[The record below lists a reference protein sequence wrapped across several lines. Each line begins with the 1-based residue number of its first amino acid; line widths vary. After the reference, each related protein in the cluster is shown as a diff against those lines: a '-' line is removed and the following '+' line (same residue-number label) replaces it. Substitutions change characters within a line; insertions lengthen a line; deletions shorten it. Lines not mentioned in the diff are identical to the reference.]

1 MLFRSM
7 DLDLEADLGV
17 DTVKQAEVFAAV
29 REAYGIARQENMKLR
44 DFPTMRHVVRFVYD
58 FRPDLAAAPRE
69 PQAAP
74 AAAPAAEEAAEEGEG
89 GPAAGLA
96 PVPAAARARPEVPDA
111 SAADAV
117 PRRVPVPVLR
127 PPLSLSK
134 PTGVKLGSGS
144 RVAIRGDRGGVAGVL
159 AALLSAR
166 GVEVL
171 PLDADSAA
179 ELEERAKAILAGGPV
194 EGVFWLP
201 ALDPEP
207 PLASLDLAAF
217 REANRVRV
225 KGLYT
230 AMRVFYD
237 SVSRPGTFLVTGT
250 RLGGL
255 HGYGPEGATAP
266 LGGAV
271 TGFTKAYKR
280 ERPDALVKAV
290 DVSLADAPEKV
301 AQALVEEALH
311 DPGAV
316 EVGRRDGLRFAVSF
330 EERPAA
336 DGGHGLSL
344 GKDSVFLVTGAAG
357 GITSAIVADLAA
369 ASGGTFWLLDLV
381 PEPRRDD
388 PRIALFRRD
397 RETLKRALIGEAKG
411 RGEKPTP
418 VAIEKE
424 VLGVER
430 LDAALRAV
438 EAVEASGGTAVYRS
452 ANLLDAAAVTA
463 VVEELK
469 ARHGKLD
476 VLVHAGGIEISR
488 ALPEKEPGEF
498 DLVFDI
504 KADGFFSLLSALR
517 DVPLGATVAFSS
529 VAGRF
534 GNAGQTDYSAANDL
548 LCKLTSHLA
557 SARPGTRAIAIDWT
571 AWGGIGM
578 ATRGSIPKVMEA
590 AGIDMLPPEAGVPT
604 VRRELTVGSG
614 AREVLVAGQ
623 LGILARE
630 WDETGGL
637 DVGKARG
644 ALRSRDRKLLMLGDA
659 KAHFLHGGLQVETTL
674 DPNVQPFLFDHAMEG
689 TPLLPGVM
697 GTETFAEL
705 ASFLCPGFRVAAV
718 ESEVFERPFKFFRMQ
733 PQTLH
738 LSATAVPAGEGELL
752 VSCLLRSV
760 TQARPELPAQVRDH
774 FRAAV
779 RMTHAPLAAPSI
791 DFTPPAREALP
802 IGRDVIYR
810 IYFHG
815 PAYQVLEAVRVD
827 GQKAVGLMPDLLPPN
842 AEPAHAASLVAP
854 RLLEFCFQTA
864 GIWEVWAMER
874 LALPTALESVTC
886 YRDPEEALGR
896 RLYAVVEAVD
906 GGASFDGK
914 VVDETGSVYLEVRG
928 YRTVALPGRVT
939 LSGE

>member
-1 MLFRSM
+1 
-7 DLDLEADLGV
+7 
-17 DTVKQAEVFAAV
+17 
-29 REAYGIARQENMKLR
+29 
-44 DFPTMRHVVRFVYD
+44 
-58 FRPDLAAAPRE
+58 
-69 PQAAP
+69 
-74 AAAPAAEEAAEEGEG
+74 
-89 GPAAGLA
+89 
-96 PVPAAARARPEVPDA
+96 
-111 SAADAV
+111 V

-127 PPLSLSK
+127 PPMALAK
-134 PTGVKLGSGS
+134 PTGVKLGPGS
-144 RVAIRGDRGGVAGVL
+144 RVVVRGDRGGVAGVL

-166 GVEVL
+166 GVDVL
-171 PLDADSAA
+171 PIDEDAPAA
-179 ELEERAKAILAGGPV
+179 IESRARAVLAGGGV

-207 PLASLDLAAF
+207 SLDSLDLAAF

-230 AMRVFYD
+230 LMRALYGA
-237 SVSRPGTFLVTGT
+237 VSRPGTFLVAAT

-271 TGFTKAYKR
+271 TGFTKAYRR
-280 ERPDALVKAV
+280 ERPEALVKAV
-290 DVSLADAPEKV
+290 DFSMADAPQKV
-301 AQALVEEALH
+301 AQALIDEALA
-311 DPGAV
+311 DPGAI
-316 EVGRRDGLRFAVSF
+316 EIGRRNGLRFAVSF

-336 DGGHGLSL
+336 DGGHGMTL

-388 PRIALFRRD
+388 GRIALFRRD
-397 RETLKRALIGEAKG
+397 RETLKRALIGEAKA

-424 VLGVER
+424 VMVVER
-430 LDAALRAV
+430 LDAALKAV
-438 EAVEASGGTAVYRS
+438 EAVEAAGGTAVYRS
-452 ANLLDAAAVTA
+452 ANLLDGAALAAV
-463 VVEELK
+463 VDEMK

-488 ALPEKEPGEF
+488 NLPEKEPGEF
-498 DLVFDI
+498 DLVFDV

-517 DVPLGATVAFSS
+517 GVPLGATVVFSS

-548 LCKLTSHLA
+548 LCKLTSHLGA
-557 SARPGTRAIAIDWT
+557 TRPGTRAIAVDWT

-578 ATRGSIPKVMEA
+578 ATRGSIPKIMEA

-614 AREVLVAGQ
+614 AREVVVAGK

-637 DVGKARG
+637 DVAKAKA
-644 ALRSRDRKLLMLGDA
+644 ALRSRDRRLLMVGEPKGLS
-659 KAHFLHGGLQVETTL
+659 LHGGLSVETTL
-674 DPNVQPFLFDHAMEG
+674 DPNEQPFLKDHAMEG

-705 ASFLCPGFRVAAV
+705 AAFLCPGFHLASV
-718 ESEVFERPFKFFRMQ
+718 EGLEFERPFKYFRMQ

-738 LSATAVPAGEGELL
+738 LAARAVPGEEGELV
-752 VSCLLRSV
+752 VSCVLSSV
-760 TQARPELPAQVRDH
+760 TQPMPELPPQVREH
-774 FRAAV
+774 FRGRV
-779 RMTHAPLAAPSI
+779 RMSRTPAPKPSVE
-791 DFTPPAREALP
+791 FTPPSRSALP
-802 IGRDVIYR
+802 VERDTVYR

-827 GQKAVGLMPDLLPPN
+827 GGTSVGLMADALPPN
-842 AEPAHAASLVAP
+842 AQPPSSASLVAP
-854 RLLEFCFQTA
+854 RLLELCFQAA
-864 GIWEVWAMER
+864 GLWEVWAMER
-874 LALPTALESVTC
+874 MALPMAARSVTA
-886 YRDPEEALGR
+886 YRQPEEAQGR
-896 RLYAVVEAVD
+896 RLYALVSAV
-906 GGASFDGK
+906 GNGASFDAR
-914 VVDETGSVYLEVRG
+914 VVDEAGNVYLDLTG